1 MNLWALL
8 FSFRGRLNRGPYWLA
23 WIAVGLVSLVLAV
36 VWFVIIGKSAN
47 VVFFVLHFVTGIW
60 ISLALMIKR
69 LHDRDKSAW
78 WLLLFY
84 LVPLVLQA
92 IGQLLGLARL
102 IFDPIAGGIGIWA
115 IIELGFLR
123 GTDGPNKF
131 GPDPLLAQAPS

>member
-23 WIAVGLVSLVLAV
+23 LIAAGLVSLVFSV
-36 VWFVIIGKSAN
+36 VSFVIIGKSAI
-47 VVFFVLHFVTGIW
+47 VVLSVLAFVPGIW

-84 LVPLVLQA
+84 LVPPVLQV
-92 IGQLLGLARL
+92 IGQLLGSARL
-102 IFDPIAGGIGIWA
+102 ILDPIAGGISIWA

-131 GPDPLLAQAPS
+131 GPDPLLEQAPS

>member
-23 WIAVGLVSLVLAV
+23 WIAGGLVSLILSVVL
-36 VWFVIIGKSAN
+36 FVIIGKSAI
-47 VVFFVLHFVTGIW
+47 VVFLVLAFVPGTW

-78 WLLLFY
+78 WLSLFY

-92 IGQLLGLARL
+92 IGQFLGSAGL
-102 IFDPIAGGIGIWA
+102 ILDLIATGIGIWA

>member
-1 MNLWALL
+1 L
-8 FSFRGRLNRGPYWLA
+8 S
-23 WIAVGLVSLVLAV
+23 VVL
-36 VWFVIIGKSAN
+36 FVIIGKSAI
-47 VVFFVLHFVTGIW
+47 VVFVVLAFVPGTW

-78 WLLLFY
+78 WLSLFY

-92 IGQLLGLARL
+92 IGQFLGSAGL
-102 IFDPIAGGIGIWA
+102 ILDLIATGIGIWA